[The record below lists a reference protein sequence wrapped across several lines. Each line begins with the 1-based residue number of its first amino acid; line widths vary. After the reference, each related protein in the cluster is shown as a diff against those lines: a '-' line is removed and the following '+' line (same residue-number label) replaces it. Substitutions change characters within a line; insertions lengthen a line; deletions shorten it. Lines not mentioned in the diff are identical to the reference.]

1 MFIKKIK
8 SLFHPERYH
17 GWGKTKR
24 YFEGWYYKI
33 IAADGKNAF
42 AFIPGIAMDENGN
55 QQAFIQVLDCV
66 KKKAEYIKFPAAA
79 FNSSANKFKTSIDK
93 NTFTLHKI
101 DLNLPQIQ
109 GTLNFI
115 DTTPWPS
122 SWYSPGIMG
131 PFSFVPF
138 MQCYHGI
145 LSMNHTINGT
155 LIIDGK
161 SIDFTGGKGYT
172 EKDWGHSFPSA
183 YFWMHANHFSQD
195 IAIKAS
201 VAKIPWLKRSFV
213 GFIAGVYFQNK
224 IIQFTTYNNTKLTR
238 SFADK
243 KHVLITM
250 ENKKYILNIEV
261 EREEATALAAP
272 ILGFMDARIFESM
285 NSTLHLK
292 LIDKKTNTVII
303 DDVSPHT
310 AVEIAGKIEEIM
322 T

>member
-55 QQAFIQVLDCV
+55 QQAFIQVLDGV

-161 SIDFTGGKGYT
+161 SIDFTGGKAIQKKIG
-172 EKDWGHSFPSA
+172 A
-183 YFWMHANHFSQD
+183 IHFRVHTSGCMP
-195 IAIKAS
+195 IIFH
-201 VAKIPWLKRSFV
+201 KISLS
-213 GFIAGVYFQNK
+213 
-224 IIQFTTYNNTKLTR
+224 KLQ
-238 SFADK
+238 
-243 KHVLITM
+243 LQ
-250 ENKKYILNIEV
+250 KY
-261 EREEATALAAP
+261 
-272 ILGFMDARIFESM
+272 LG
-285 NSTLHLK
+285 
-292 LIDKKTNTVII
+292 
-303 DDVSPHT
+303 
-310 AVEIAGKIEEIM
+310 
-322 T
+322 